1 MQERERLRAEKEKL
15 SGGHADSSETI
26 AAREREIAVL
36 EAEIQASGDKR
47 TQMEL
52 VIQNKQREKEEK
64 AGRQKT
70 FFDKKEELNE
80 RLQLLDRENFRL
92 QNQRERLNER
102 WSRRSIICGVS
113 MSLRIRARKSCGRKS

>member
-1 MQERERLRAEKEKL
+1 
-15 SGGHADSSETI
+15 
-26 AAREREIAVL
+26 
-36 EAEIQASGDKR
+36 
-47 TQMEL
+47 MEL

-102 WSRRSIICGVS
+102 IGRRSIICGVS

>member
-1 MQERERLRAEKEKL
+1 
-15 SGGHADSSETI
+15 
-26 AAREREIAVL
+26 
-36 EAEIQASGDKR
+36 
-47 TQMEL
+47 MEL

-102 WSRRSIICGVS
+102 LDVYKRQRFRRC
-113 MSLRIRARKSCGRKS
+113 RRAI